1 MLQARG
7 EKKRLPFAEAK
18 KKGKAVNL
26 RPALFI
32 GIFSLAL
39 LNNHQGNNHQ
49 AISWEG
55 VTTAPN
61 FSLRA
66 SSPFF
71 CSSRIS
77 KRRGG
82 TLASFP

>member
-1 MLQARG
+1 MFYVRD
-7 EKKRLPFAEAK
+7 EKSVHPFRK
-18 KKGKAVNL
+18 QKKGKAVNL

-32 GIFSLAL
+32 GIFSFAY
-39 LNNHQGNNHQ
+39 LNDHH
-49 AISWEG
+49 AMSWEG

-66 SSPFF
+66 SSPCF

-77 KRRGG
+77 KRRDG
-82 TLASFP
+82 TSASFP